1 MIRTAAFAFPILV
14 LIAACSTSPSTSGT
28 SSTAGGTGGTG
39 TTSTGSTGGTTS
51 TGSTSTTSTG
61 STGGTTSTG
70 GADAGSDAGTGS
82 SQGQGG
88 LPCSSTGVA
97 SQGGVNYSYCVAS
110 VGEVE
115 MKIVE
120 PKVTGTGPLRL
131 AVYLHG
137 DGAGPYTTDLALRKL
152 APWTSQHNVLLV
164 AARAPNA
171 CAWWLVPSYT
181 VCDGVTPIPNSA
193 VDTGGENAA
202 ALKAAIDAIRAGWD
216 IADSPVLFGGSS
228 GGSIFLSASF
238 LPTFGDKYPG
248 AYALS
253 CGGEA
258 PWDGG
263 LAWDDHDPAKVGAS
277 KLFFTYGDKDFVV
290 PDVLDAV
297 AYYQTTNIPVD
308 IKVIPETVAAGTS
321 HCGNVGGSYSYD
333 QIGRVADVWSSYL
346 GQ

>member
-1 MIRTAAFAFPILV
+1 MIRTAALAAPVLL
-14 LIAACSTSPSTSGT
+14 LIAACSTSPAGSGT
-28 SSTAGGTGGTG
+28 SSSTTGTGGTGGMAGTSGTGGMASTGGTGGTTSSSGTGGTGGTG
-39 TTSTGSTGGTTS
+39 P
-51 TGSTSTTSTG
+51 
-61 STGGTTSTG
+61 
-70 GADAGSDAGTGS
+70 GS
-82 SQGQGG
+82 SQGHGG
-88 LPCSSTGVA
+88 LSCSSTGVA
-97 SQGGVNYSYCVAS
+97 SQSGVDYSYCVAS
-110 VGEVE
+110 AGGVE

-120 PKVTGTGPLRL
+120 PAPSGTGPLRL

-137 DGAGPYTTDLALRKL
+137 DGAGPYTSDLALRKL
-152 APWTSQHNVLLV
+152 APWTTQHNVLLV

-181 VCDGVTPIPNSA
+181 VCDGVTPPPNSA
-193 VDTGGENAA
+193 VDIGGENAA
-202 ALKAAIDAIRAGWD
+202 ALKVALDAIRAGWD

-248 AYALS
+248 VYALS
-253 CGGEA
+253 CGGDA

-263 LAWDDHDPAKVGAS
+263 LSWNDQDPAKVGAS
-277 KLFFTYGDKDFVV
+277 KIFFTYGDKDFVV

-297 AYYQTTNIPVD
+297 AFYQSTSIPVD
-308 IKVIPETVAAGTS
+308 TKVIPETVADGTS

-333 QIGRVADVWSSYL
+333 QIGRVGDVWSSYL